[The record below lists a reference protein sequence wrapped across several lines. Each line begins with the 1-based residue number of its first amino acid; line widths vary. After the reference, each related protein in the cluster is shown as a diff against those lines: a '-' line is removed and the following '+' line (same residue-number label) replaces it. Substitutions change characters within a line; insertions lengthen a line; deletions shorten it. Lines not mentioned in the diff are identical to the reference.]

1 MISLKD
7 IAFKY
12 RSEEAYALDHIS
24 ISFNAGEWTS
34 IIGHN
39 GSGKSTLVKII
50 MGIIE
55 DYEGEIYVG
64 NELLTEE
71 NKQRLRRK
79 FAIVFQNPDNQFVGA
94 TVEDDVAFGLEN
106 LGLEREK
113 MIART
118 EHALGLVNMLEF
130 RSHEPHRL
138 SGGQKQRVAIAG
150 ALALQPDVLILDE
163 ATSMLDPAGR
173 NEVLSILWNLHEQ
186 LDTTI
191 LYITHDLTEIDQS
204 DKVIVMNDGSIVGE
218 STVEEIY
225 RDKEMLARSSLKVPY
240 TVEISNALLDG
251 SFVTHDELVVR
262 LL

>member
-12 RSEEAYALDHIS
+12 RPEEAYALDHIS
-24 ISFNAGEWTS
+24 IPFNAGEWTS

-55 DYEGEIYVG
+55 EYEGEIYVDG
-64 NELLTEE
+64 ELLTEE
-71 NKQRLRRK
+71 NKQTLRRK

-106 LGLEREK
+106 LGLERTE
-113 MIART
+113 MIKRT
-118 EHALGLVNMLEF
+118 EHALGLVNMLDF

-150 ALALQPDVLILDE
+150 ALAMQPEVLILDE

-173 NEVLSILWNLHEQ
+173 TEVLSILCGLHEQ

-191 LYITHDLTEIDQS
+191 LYITHDLTDIERS
-204 DKVIVMNDGSIVGE
+204 DRVIVMNGGSIVGDG
-218 STVEEIY
+218 SVEAVY
-225 RDKEMLARSSLKVPY
+225 RDKELLKRSNLKVPY
-240 TVEISNALLDG
+240 TMQISDALLDG
-251 SFVTHDELVVR
+251 SYMTHDELVVR
-262 LL
+262 L

>member
-1 MISLKD
+1 MITLKD

-12 RSEEAYALDHIS
+12 RSEEVYALNHIS

-55 DYEGEIYVG
+55 EYDGEIYVDR
-64 NELLTEE
+64 EHLTGK
-71 NKQRLRRK
+71 NHHRLRRK

-106 LGLEREK
+106 LGLARSE
-113 MIART
+113 MIERT
-118 EHALGLVNMLEF
+118 ERALKMVNMLEF
-130 RSHEPHRL
+130 RTHEPHRL

-150 ALALQPDVLILDE
+150 ALAMQPDVLILDE
-163 ATSMLDPAGR
+163 ATSMLDPTGR
-173 NEVLSILWNLHEQ
+173 REVLSILKRLHET

-191 LYITHDLTEIDQS
+191 LYITHDLTEIEDS
-204 DKVIVMNDGSIVGE
+204 DRVIVMNNGSVVKEG
-218 STVEEIY
+218 SVEEVY
-225 RDKEMLARSSLKVPY
+225 RDKELLIESNLKVPY
-240 TVEISNALLDG
+240 TIEISDALLDG
-251 SFVTHDELVVR
+251 AYLTHDELVVR
-262 LL
+262 L

>member
-12 RSEEAYALDHIS
+12 RREESYALDHIS
-24 ISFNAGEWTS
+24 IPFNAGEWTS

-50 MGIIE
+50 MGII
-55 DYEGEIYVG
+55 DDHEGEIYVG
-64 NELLTEE
+64 GELLTEK
-71 NKQRLRRK
+71 NKQSLRRK

-106 LGLEREK
+106 LGLERSE
-113 MIART
+113 MIERT

-150 ALALQPDVLILDE
+150 ALAMQPEVLILDE
-163 ATSMLDPAGR
+163 ATSMLDPSGR
-173 NEVLSILWNLHEQ
+173 SEVLSILCRLHEQ

-191 LYITHDLTEIDQS
+191 LYITHDLTEIERS
-204 DKVIVMNDGSIVGE
+204 DRVIVMNGGAVVGDGSVM
-218 STVEEIY
+218 EIY
-225 RDKEMLARSSLKVPY
+225 KDKELLRNSSLKVPY
-240 TVEISNALLDG
+240 TVEIADALLG
-251 SFVTHDELVVR
+251 SSYMTHDELVMR
-262 LL
+262 L

>member
-12 RSEEAYALDHIS
+12 RAEESYALDHIS
-24 ISFNAGEWTS
+24 IPFNAGEWTS

-55 DYEGEIYVG
+55 EYEGEIYVG
-64 NELLTEE
+64 DELLTDE
-71 NKQRLRRK
+71 NKQILRRK

-106 LGLEREK
+106 LGLGREE
-113 MIART
+113 MIERT
-118 EHALGLVNMLEF
+118 EYALGLVNMLEF
-130 RSHEPHRL
+130 RTHEPHRL

-150 ALALQPDVLILDE
+150 ALAMQPEVLILDE

-173 NEVLSILWNLHEQ
+173 KEVLAILCRLHEQ

-191 LYITHDLTEIDQS
+191 LYITHDLTEIERS
-204 DKVIVMNDGSIVGE
+204 DRVIVMNGGRIVGE
-218 STVEEIY
+218 GSVEEVY
-225 RDKEMLARSSLKVPY
+225 RDKELLQESNLKVPY
-240 TVEISNALLDG
+240 TVEISDALLDG
-251 SFVTHDELVVR
+251 SYVTHDELVVR
-262 LL
+262 L